1 MMHEEL
7 ALRQS
12 TAHDEVRT
20 TQETTCCVVGAGP
33 AGAVLALLL
42 ARRGVDVVLLEAH
55 TDFDREFRGDTLHP
69 AILEIIDE
77 IGLAERLHELPHTKV
92 YGPVIPTARGP
103 IRPFDLR
110 RLKTKFPYI
119 MFMQQTIFLKF
130 LTEEARKFPSFRLI
144 MGASVQRLVE
154 ADGRVQGV
162 CYKANDGWHEIRAP
176 LTVGAD
182 GRFSRLRHL
191 AGFEPI
197 PTSETLELL
206 QFRLPHLPDEP
217 EEAKLLQ
224 QNADAPSLGV
234 TAADFS
240 SPIFPLFGQGRIVIV
255 QNRSDHWQL
264 WQIFPA
270 GEYKQLRD
278 AGVDSLRRSIVELE
292 PRFAK
297 HVEHLTDWQQV
308 NLLSVASSRCR
319 RWYKP
324 GLLLIG
330 DAAHTMTPAAG
341 AGIKYAVEDAVVAV
355 NLLAEPLKANKLEVR
370 DLGQVQRQ
378 REWPTR
384 FIQALSAV
392 AVKQILRFVR
402 SKGPP
407 RFPLLARLLIR
418 TPLVRYVAP
427 RILAFGLWR
436 VHVTVTKTPA
446 SQQVS
451 LFGAVAAFAVSVI
464 GGALGSWIEGHWKVV
479 VISWEM
485 AGLVVCV
492 LVTIG
497 GFFVAPLAAMIRRVL
512 LGSALGAVAV
522 GGCLAGVSLT
532 NGSPPGV
539 ATWAILVGISAG
551 AAAGAVGG
559 AIGKRR
565 RTT

>member
-1 MMHEEL
+1 MKEQ
-7 ALRQS
+7 AAPQQQTS
-12 TAHDEVRT
+12 NDDVRDIH
-20 TQETTCCVVGAGP
+20 ETTCCVVGAGP

-55 TDFDREFRGDTLHP
+55 ADFDREFRGDTLHP
-69 AILEIIDE
+69 AILEIMDE
-77 IGLAERLHELPHTKV
+77 IGLAERLHELPHVKV

-119 MFMQQTIFLKF
+119 MFMQQTIFLEF
-130 LTEEARKFPSFRLI
+130 LTDEARKYPSFRLI

-154 ADGRVQGV
+154 DDGVVCGV
-162 CYKANDGWHEIRAP
+162 RYKADDGWHEIRAA

-197 PTSETLELL
+197 PTSATLELL

-217 EEAKLLQ
+217 DESKLLH
-224 QNADAPSLGV
+224 QNSDAPSLGV

-240 SPIFPLFGQGRIVIV
+240 SPIFPLFGPGRIVIV
-255 QNRSDHWQL
+255 QNRSDHWQV

-278 AGVDSLRRSIVELE
+278 AGVAALRRGIVELE
-292 PRFAK
+292 PGFAK

-341 AGIKYAVEDAVVAV
+341 AGIKYAVEDAVVAA

-370 DLGQVQRQ
+370 DLAHVQSK

-418 TPLVRYVAP
+418 TPLVRYIAP
-427 RILAFGLWR
+427 KIVAFGFWR
-436 VHVTVTKTPA
+436 VHVDHPDDSA
-446 SQQVS
+446 SAQ
-451 LFGAVAAFAVSVI
+451 GR
-464 GGALGSWIEGHWKVV
+464 K
-479 VISWEM
+479 
-485 AGLVVCV
+485 
-492 LVTIG
+492 
-497 GFFVAPLAAMIRRVL
+497 
-512 LGSALGAVAV
+512 
-522 GGCLAGVSLT
+522 
-532 NGSPPGV
+532 
-539 ATWAILVGISAG
+539 
-551 AAAGAVGG
+551 
-559 AIGKRR
+559 
-565 RTT
+565 